1 MRRCDVIVV
10 GGGPAGSSCAWRLRR
25 AGLDVV
31 VCDRAAFPRDK
42 VCAGWITP
50 QAVADLEL
58 DLDDYGSSR
67 TLQPITGFRVGVM
80 GRPGSRFVGYDRV
93 VSYGIRRCEFDDY
106 LLRRSGAALELG
118 APVKSLRREHHDW
131 IVNERIAAPVVVGA
145 GGHWCPVARM
155 LNPECD
161 QSAVVVAQE
170 TEFAVGT
177 ASREGFAAS
186 EDIPELYFNRDM
198 TGYGWL
204 FRKQAHVN
212 VGVGSLDHHSRP
224 QATAT
229 FVGELAL
236 RGLVPAGAFDD
247 VRWRGHA
254 YRLLKPRQRRASGD
268 GMLLAGDALG
278 LAYPQSGEGIRPA
291 IESGLLAARAIIDA
305 HGEYSA
311 GGLVAYDRL
320 LTARF
325 GDLRQ
330 AGRKPLQPGSD
341 APNPSNRAAS
351 WLGTRLLAFP
361 WFVRHVV
368 LDRWFLRA
376 AEPAL
381 TT

>member
-1 MRRCDVIVV
+1 MQRCDVIVV
-10 GGGPAGSSCAWRLRR
+10 GGGPAGSSCAWRLHR

-58 DLDDYGSSR
+58 DLADYGSCR
-67 TLQPITGFRVGVM
+67 TWQPITGFRVGVM

-93 VSYGIRRCEFDDY
+93 VSYGIRRCEFDEY
-106 LLRRSGAALELG
+106 LLRRSGAVLELG
-118 APVKSLRREHHDW
+118 KPVMSLRREHHRW
-131 IVNERIAAPVVVGA
+131 IVNERLTAPVVVGA

-155 LNPECD
+155 LNPGSD
-161 QSAVVVAQE
+161 HSAVVVAQE
-170 TEFAVGT
+170 TEFAIGAARRAGFT
-177 ASREGFAAS
+177 AG
-186 EDIPELYFNRDM
+186 EDTPELYFNRDL

-212 VGVGSLDHHSRP
+212 VGVGSLDHRGRP
-224 QATAT
+224 EATAT
-229 FVGELAL
+229 FAGELAS
-236 RGLVPAGAFDD
+236 RGLVPAGAVDD
-247 VRWRGHA
+247 ARWRGHA
-254 YRLLKPRQRRASGD
+254 YRLLKPRRRRISGD
-268 GMLLAGDALG
+268 GVLLAGDALG

-291 IESGLLAARAIIDA
+291 IESGLLAARAIIAA

-311 GGLVAYDRL
+311 DDFVAYDRS

-325 GDLRQ
+325 GDLYPS
-330 AGRKPLQPGSD
+330 GDKPSHGSSD
-341 APNPSNRAAS
+341 TSKSADRAAS

-381 TT
+381 VT